1 MWKGLSAFGCWLGG
15 NPRPGLGSGRAAS
28 VWGLQRGNICCVW
41 GVGAAI
47 WWSCW
52 VPSFLASRSGAPLS
66 VAAGPRSAERGR
78 LGFYLLLWALFVYC
92 EWEVVDCVLLG
103 GTWVIPDD
111 TVVDLRMYGDLM
123 L

>member
-1 MWKGLSAFGCWLGG
+1 M
-15 NPRPGLGSGRAAS
+15 
-28 VWGLQRGNICCVW
+28 
-41 GVGAAI
+41 
-47 WWSCW
+47 
-52 VPSFLASRSGAPLS
+52 S
-66 VAAGPRSAERGR
+66 VAAGLRSAEQG